1 MIELGK
7 AGGKFSAAASRPGH
21 NSQRFC
27 HLDILVGAVTFL
39 ADDGLN
45 ICRITLCVK
54 MFVGLYIPFFQ
65 PVYELVDSR
74 GILVARDDYA
84 VYLQVMFAE
93 NINKPE
99 YFQIICNAKILA
111 CLAVDY
117 VSGVYADCLLYT
129 SPSPRDRG

>member
-54 MFVGLYIPFFQ
+54 MLVGLYIPFFQ

-93 NINKPE
+93 NINKPGTSRS
-99 YFQIICNAKILA
+99 YVMPKSWRVLLLIMSPGICRL
-111 CLAVDY
+111 
-117 VSGVYADCLLYT
+117 
-129 SPSPRDRG
+129 